1 MGSTLTPNPL
11 SFILHPPKGTGNRR
25 ARLARKGQ
33 GRGSGC
39 GVGVVGLGKDQ
50 GPDGKGLGG
59 YQELQKDGGR
69 R

>member
-1 MGSTLTPNPL
+1 MGS
-11 SFILHPPKGTGNRR
+11 IECGG